1 MNVLDLMASLRLDS
15 SEYEKGLD
23 ESEKKAT
30 SFGDKLKG
38 ALATS
43 AKIGATALASAGT
56 AVVAVGKGL
65 MDNVGALAEYGDNID
80 KMSQKLGMS
89 RQAYQEWDAI
99 MQHSGT
105 SIDSM
110 TSAMKTL
117 SVQAESGSDA
127 FKTLGISQKELKKL
141 SPEELFS
148 RTVTALQNMESGTE
162 RTAVASKLLGKGAVE
177 LGALLNTSAED
188 TEAMRQR
195 VHELGGVLSD
205 EAVLASAQYQDSLQD
220 MQTAMTGLKNGIVAE
235 FLPSMVTVLNGLTA
249 LFSGDTGSA
258 VTMITNGIK
267 SIGDGILDA
276 IPQIMETTGQMV
288 SGITTLLV
296 DSLPQFL
303 DVGFNII
310 GNMINGLSAN
320 LPNVLNTVLKI
331 ATSMLTSL
339 VQRLP
344 EFIAMGVKLIGGLAG
359 GLLNALPQVLSSI
372 VQILGQMVSSFLSYD
387 WGSLGRD
394 IINGIVNGLKSF
406 GHLIGD
412 TLKNIAS
419 SAWQGIKNFF
429 KIGSPSKLMRDT
441 VGRYIPEGIAV
452 GIEANADS
460 VYDAMDDL
468 SHMTV
473 DAYNPNVNAEING
486 TGNASSSIVEEIRS
500 LKKAILGMSVQLD
513 TGATVGGL
521 VYAMDSELGTITG
534 YKMRGG

>member
-1 MNVLDLMASLRLDS
+1 
-15 SEYEKGLD
+15 
-23 ESEKKAT
+23 
-30 SFGDKLKG
+30 
-38 ALATS
+38 
-43 AKIGATALASAGT
+43 
-56 AVVAVGKGL
+56 
-65 MDNVGALAEYGDNID
+65 
-80 KMSQKLGMS
+80 
-89 RQAYQEWDAI
+89 
-99 MQHSGT
+99 
-105 SIDSM
+105 
-110 TSAMKTL
+110 
-117 SVQAESGSDA
+117 
-127 FKTLGISQKELKKL
+127 
-141 SPEELFS
+141 
-148 RTVTALQNMESGTE
+148 
-162 RTAVASKLLGKGAVE
+162 
-177 LGALLNTSAED
+177 
-188 TEAMRQR
+188 MRKR

-220 MQTAMTGLKNGIVAE
+220 MQTAMTGLKNGIVAD

-258 VTMITNGIK
+258 VTMITDGIK
-267 SIGDGILDA
+267 SIGDGILEA

-310 GNMINGLSAN
+310 GNMINGLSSN

-372 VQILGQMVSSFLSYD
+372 FQILGQMVSSFLSYD

-441 VGRYIPEGIAV
+441 VGRFIPEGIAV
-452 GIEANADS
+452 GITANADS
-460 VYDAMDDL
+460 VYKAMDDL
-468 SHMTV
+468 SNMTV
-473 DAYNPNVNAEING
+473 EAYDPDITDVDLRSSQSSALIDEIK
-486 TGNASSSIVEEIRS
+486 S
-500 LKKAILGMSVQLD
+500 LKGAILGMNVVLD

-521 VYAMDSELGTITG
+521 AYAMDGELGKITG
-534 YKMRGG
+534 YRQRGN